1 MTAYTKTIFICAI
14 LGVILLS
21 GCVDLPGGHQPEEKR
36 IYHIDTGQSL
46 ILNSS
51 EVVAINFD
59 VAKQNLSLLGYV
71 FINGSNGYIQYVATM
86 DVTTNRT
93 YGEPSKI
100 TINILS
106 YPDRSYIYGAYHS
119 TIEII
124 TEKQV
129 GEKEQYLLDRMK
141 EVAGVC
147 NLTVNWSQV
156 KWSIIY
162 SD

>member
-1 MTAYTKTIFICAI
+1 MN
-14 LGVILLS
+14 
-21 GCVDLPGGHQPEEKR
+21 R
-36 IYHIDTGQSL
+36 
-46 ILNSS
+46 S
-51 EVVAINFD
+51 EVVDINFD

-71 FINGSNGYIQYVATM
+71 FINGSNGYIEYAATM
-86 DVTTNRT
+86 NITTNRT
-93 YGEPSKI
+93 DVPSKI

-106 YPDRSYIYGAYHS
+106 YPDKSYIYGEYHA
-119 TIEII
+119 TAEII

-147 NLTVNWSQV
+147 NLTVSWSQV